1 RRAGREVCHGDPSPV
16 EKDGL
21 TLATNKTILTRQFPI
36 PRGAF
41 QAIFIL
47 LQTIHFSGN
56 KLAFYM
62 SCTRQIFPFPPRSF
76 D

>member
-1 RRAGREVCHGDPSPV
+1 
-16 EKDGL
+16 DGP
-21 TLATNKTILTRQFPI
+21 TLATNKTIHTWQFPV

-41 QAIFIL
+41 QAIFVP
-47 LQTIHFSGN
+47 LQAIHFSGN
-56 KLAFYM
+56 RLAFYI